1 MVCVHLG
8 VTTDNAKVYLVSL
21 STSDSNVDASVCE
34 CDTVGNINI
43 ANSSLSLDLFLQ
55 YVFFINYSWAF
66 VHSLRSWIGISL
78 LLNFHCDHP

>member
-1 MVCVHLG
+1 MVYVHLG

-21 STSDSNVDASVCE
+21 PTSNIDASMCE
-34 CDTVGNINI
+34 CDAVGNINV

-66 VHSLRSWIGISL
+66 VHSLPSWIGISL
-78 LLNFHCDHP
+78 LLDFHCDHP